1 MVVGA
6 RQRFQLFRQIAWF
19 LGNNR
24 ALSKF
29 RNQILRSL
37 ISIIK
42 SLKNL
47 SVKTNINHVS
57 YLKQEND
64 PPLQLNTEECTFHL
78 SFYIFLGPLTCSR
91 LKISIAL
98 RAWVEKISGLL
109 KQKVAGK
116 KYWATFYFY
125 LFWVHVLLLKVLL
138 YLSIIFWKIRTD
150 ILYEENG
157 PRKIRP
163 EGIPIRKIPI
173 HQSPPWKP
181 SPIKLLPRKFSPGIF
196 PSISSFV
203 FLHLTLRLDNFS
215 KTWRFRH
222 FGNIELQN
230 SLLSNINDDGSNI
243 EKKK

>member
-64 PPLQLNTEECTFHL
+64 PPLQLNTEDCTFHL

-91 LKISIAL
+91 LKISTAL
-98 RAWVEKISGLL
+98 PLSWNDFGLL

-116 KYWATFYFY
+116 KFWATFYFY
-125 LFWVHVLLLKVLL
+125 LFWVHILLLKVLL
-138 YLSIIFWKIRTD
+138 YLSIIFWKIRID

-157 PRKIRP
+157 SRKIRP

-196 PSISSFV
+196 PPISLF
-203 FLHLTLRLDNFS
+203 HLTLRLDKFS
-215 KTWRFRH
+215 KTWRLRH
-222 FGNIELQN
+222 FGNTELQN